1 MLARRPVDSHLAPV
15 YSGFATKFSGGL
27 GEPNLGAETLRSM
40 EGIKMGRGRP
50 FAGHKIVPP
59 IGARWAPKP
68 NARAR
73 CMRVQLLGQKG
84 GGRAGVLQRWMS
96 ASDKCEIKGK

>member
-1 MLARRPVDSHLAPV
+1 
-15 YSGFATKFSGGL
+15 
-27 GEPNLGAETLRSM
+27 
-40 EGIKMGRGRP
+40 MGRGRP

-73 CMRVQLLGQKG
+73 CMRGELKG
-84 GGRAGVLQRWMS
+84 KTGGTTQDVWDRFKK
-96 ASDKCEIKGK
+96 ASGACKIKGS

>member
-1 MLARRPVDSHLAPV
+1 
-15 YSGFATKFSGGL
+15 
-27 GEPNLGAETLRSM
+27 
-40 EGIKMGRGRP
+40 MGRGRP

-73 CMRVQLLGQKG
+73 CMRRELIGKTG
-84 GGRAGVLQRWMS
+84 GGQAGVLQRFMS
-96 ASDKCEIKGK
+96 ASDKCKVRG

>member
-1 MLARRPVDSHLAPV
+1 
-15 YSGFATKFSGGL
+15 
-27 GEPNLGAETLRSM
+27 
-40 EGIKMGRGRP
+40 MGRGRP

-73 CMRVQLLGQKG
+73 CMRGLLSVGKGKG
-84 GGRAGVLQRWMS
+84 GDRAATMKRFLE
-96 ASDKCEIKGK
+96 ASPKCKVKGS